1 MSTFG
6 QYLTESAKQYDYKI
20 KVAGEISDD
29 FGTRMEQALAKYEV
43 AKLSAGKKTPIQ
55 EHPLDFPML
64 KNHEVHIF
72 ELTTNYPASPRE
84 IKEYLADY
92 MRMSPAMIMVKHP
105 NAPEEE
111 YQAQMNTKSEYQNM
125 LQTIEMGSAG
135 DKKADE
141 MFGDKAN
148 MSLLKEL
155 LKDRDE
161 RYKVEKGSDSK
172 VQKTQEKEDKPSKSP
187 LTKST
192 NPHPD
197 PKKK

>member
-1 MSTFG
+1 MSTFE

-64 KNHEVHIF
+64 KNQEVHIF

-155 LKDRDE
+155 LKDKDKRE
-161 RYKVEKGSDSK
+161 VRYEIEKGTDS
-172 VQKTQEKEDKPSKSP
+172 KTQETQSKEDAPSDSP
-187 LTKST
+187 LTR
-192 NPHPD
+192 
-197 PKKK
+197 KK

>member
-6 QYLTESAKQYDYKI
+6 QYLTESTKQYDYRI

-29 FGTRMEQALAKYEV
+29 FGPRMEQCLAKYEV
-43 AKLSAGKKTPIQ
+43 SKLSAGKKTPIQ

-72 ELTTNYPASPRE
+72 ELTTSYPASPRE

-92 MRMSPAMIMVKHP
+92 MRISPAMIMVKHP
-105 NAPEEE
+105 GAPEEE
-111 YQAQMNTKSEYQNM
+111 YQAQMNSQSEYKNK
-125 LQTIEMGSAG
+125 LLDIEMGSAS
-135 DKKADE
+135 DKKAED

-155 LKDRDE
+155 LKGREDR
-161 RYKVEKGSDSK
+161 YQVEKGTDN
-172 VQKTQEKEDKPSKSP
+172 KTQETQSKEDAPSDSP
-187 LTKST
+187 LTKR
-192 NPHPD
+192 
-197 PKKK
+197 K

>member
-6 QYLTESAKQYDYKI
+6 QYLTESTKQYEYRI
-20 KVAGEISDD
+20 KVAGMIADD
-29 FGTRMEQALAKYEV
+29 FGSRMEQALSKYEV
-43 AKLSAGKKTPIQ
+43 SKLSAGKKTPIQ

-72 ELTTNYPASPRE
+72 DLTTSYPASPRE

-105 NAPEEE
+105 GAPEEE
-111 YQAQMNTKSEYQNM
+111 YQAQMNSKSEYKNI
-125 LQTIEMGSAG
+125 LNTVEMGSAT
-135 DKKADE
+135 DVKPED

-155 LKDRDE
+155 LKGKE
-161 RYKVEKGSDSK
+161 NRYQVEKGTDS
-172 VQKTQEKEDKPSKSP
+172 KTQETQSKEDAPSDSP
-187 LTKST
+187 LTKR
-192 NPHPD
+192 
-197 PKKK
+197 K

>member
-1 MSTFG
+1 MSTLG
-6 QYLTESAKQYDYKI
+6 QYLTESTKQYDYRI

-29 FGTRMEQALAKYEV
+29 FGPRMEQCLAKYEV
-43 AKLSAGKKTPIQ
+43 SKLSAGKKTPIQ

-72 ELTTNYPASPRE
+72 DLTTNYPASPRE

-111 YQAQMNTKSEYQNM
+111 YQAQMTSKSEYKNM
-125 LQTIEMGSAG
+125 LNTVEMGSAS
-135 DKKADE
+135 DIKPEK
-141 MFGDKAN
+141 FHSTKAN

-155 LKDRDE
+155 LKDREKNDNPKE
-161 RYKVEKGSDSK
+161 KENIQSKEEKG
-172 VQKTQEKEDKPSKSP
+172 TPSP
-187 LTKST
+187 LTKAT
-192 NPHPD
+192 NPKPVR
-197 PKKK
+197 K

>member
-64 KNHEVHIF
+64 KNQEVHIF

-155 LKDRDE
+155 LKDREENKDQP
-161 RYKVEKGSDSK
+161 K
-172 VQKTQEKEDKPSKSP
+172 EKENVSTKEDEAAMSP
-187 LTKST
+187 LSKAS

-197 PKKK
+197 PKRK

>member
-161 RYKVEKGSDSK
+161 RYKVEKGSDNK

-197 PKKK
+197 PKRK

>member
-1 MSTFG
+1 MSEFSK
-6 QYLTESAKQYDYKI
+6 YLTETSKQYDYRI
-20 KVAGEISDD
+20 KVAGEVSDD
-29 FGTRMEQALAKYEV
+29 FGTRMETALAKYDI
-43 AKLSAGKKTPIQ
+43 ANLSAGKKTPIQ
-55 EHPLDFPML
+55 EHPLDFPSL
-64 KNHEVHIF
+64 KNHEVTIF
-72 ELTTNYPASPRE
+72 DLTTNYPASPRE

-155 LKDRDE
+155 LKDKDKRE
-161 RYKVEKGSDSK
+161 VRYEIEKGTDS
-172 VQKTQEKEDKPSKSP
+172 KTQETQSKESAPSNSP
-187 LTKST
+187 LTR
-192 NPHPD
+192 
-197 PKKK
+197 KK

>member
-6 QYLTESAKQYDYKI
+6 QYLTESTKQYDYRI

-29 FGTRMEQALAKYEV
+29 FGTRMEQCLAKYEV
-43 AKLSAGKKTPIQ
+43 SKLSAGKKTPIQ

-72 ELTTNYPASPRE
+72 ELTTSYPASPRE

-92 MRMSPAMIMVKHP
+92 MRISPAMIMVKHP
-105 NAPEEE
+105 GAPEEE
-111 YQAQMNTKSEYQNM
+111 YQAQMNSQSEYKNK
-125 LQTIEMGSAG
+125 LLDIEMGSAS
-135 DKKADE
+135 DKKAED

-155 LKDRDE
+155 LKGREDR
-161 RYKVEKGSDSK
+161 YQVEKGTDN
-172 VQKTQEKEDKPSKSP
+172 KTQETQSKEDAPSDSP
-187 LTKST
+187 LTKR
-192 NPHPD
+192 
-197 PKKK
+197 K

>member
-1 MSTFG
+1 MSTFA
-6 QYLTESAKQYDYKI
+6 QYLTESTKQYDYRI
-20 KVAGEISDD
+20 KVADEISDD

-43 AKLSAGKKTPIQ
+43 SNLSAGKKTPIQ

-72 ELTTNYPASPRE
+72 DLTTSYPASPRE

-111 YQAQMNTKSEYQNM
+111 YQAQMNAKSEYKNM
-125 LQTIEMGSAG
+125 LQTVEMGSAT
-135 DKKADE
+135 DVKAED

-155 LKDRDE
+155 LKGKEE
-161 RYKVEKGSDSK
+161 RYQIEKGSDSK
-172 VQKTQEKEDKPSKSP
+172 TQDTQSKEDAPSDSP
-187 LTKST
+187 LTR
-192 NPHPD
+192 
-197 PKKK
+197 KK

>member
-6 QYLTESAKQYDYKI
+6 QYLTESTKQYEYRI
-20 KVAGEISDD
+20 KVAGDIADD
-29 FGTRMEQALAKYEV
+29 FSSRMEQALSKYEV
-43 AKLSAGKKTPIQ
+43 SKLSAGKKTPIQ

-72 ELTTNYPASPRE
+72 DLTTSYPASPRE

-105 NAPEEE
+105 GAPEEE
-111 YQAQMNTKSEYQNM
+111 YQAQMNSQSEYKNK
-125 LQTIEMGSAG
+125 LLDIEMGSAS
-135 DKKADE
+135 DVKPED

-155 LKDRDE
+155 LKGREDR
-161 RYKVEKGSDSK
+161 YQVEKGTDN
-172 VQKTQEKEDKPSKSP
+172 KTQETQSKEDAPSDSP
-187 LTKST
+187 LAKR
-192 NPHPD
+192 
-197 PKKK
+197 K

>member
-6 QYLTESAKQYDYKI
+6 QYLTESTKQYDYRI

-29 FGTRMEQALAKYEV
+29 FGPRMEQCLAKYEV
-43 AKLSAGKKTPIQ
+43 SKLSAGKKTPIQ

-72 ELTTNYPASPRE
+72 ELTTSYPASPRE

-92 MRMSPAMIMVKHP
+92 MRISPAMIMVKHP
-105 NAPEEE
+105 GAPEEE
-111 YQAQMNTKSEYQNM
+111 YQAQMNSQSEYKNK
-125 LQTIEMGSAG
+125 LLDIEMGSAS
-135 DKKADE
+135 DKKAED

-155 LKDRDE
+155 LKGREDR
-161 RYKVEKGSDSK
+161 YQVEKGTDN
-172 VQKTQEKEDKPSKSP
+172 KTQETQSKEAAPSDSP
-187 LTKST
+187 LTKR
-192 NPHPD
+192 
-197 PKKK
+197 K